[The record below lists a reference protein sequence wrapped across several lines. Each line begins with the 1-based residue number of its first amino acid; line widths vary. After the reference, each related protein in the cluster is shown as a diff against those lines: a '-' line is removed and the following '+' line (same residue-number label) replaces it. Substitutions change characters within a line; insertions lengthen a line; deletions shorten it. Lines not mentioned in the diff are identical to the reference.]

1 MQEYRC
7 TETQS
12 SGIKN
17 FFPEIAKNNEQISN
31 FCMIFTMVNT
41 RVRMLYKVFLLTKQG
56 MQLTKCSSSVS

>member
-41 RVRMLYKVFLLTKQG
+41 RVRMLYKVF
-56 MQLTKCSSSVS
+56 